1 MDSIEF
7 LHYQPDSGI
16 AIILLSRDK
25 DSKTQLQEL
34 GTNEIRMGSTY
45 IKFSTIIHLDQYH
58 RDNLVHKVINAR
70 DARMKVERKS
80 NKRKIVEHDQNEN
93 ETSNEPHSKVFK
105 PGYGTEEAANK
116 DTTSPEETPSAGFST
131 DVPKLEPK
139 EEPKE
144 LETEDM
150 KTELGESKT
159 FEEISD
165 ALKPGI
171 KSEKMINED
180 NNESE
185 DEILVAKVIKT
196 ADNINKAK
204 DGVYQTETEK
214 KKAWENLQN
223 SVSNQNLKNKES
235 DPFPD
240 QDWKNL
246 TKLLAK
252 WREEDMVGYTGSIE
266 VQRKLIKN
274 ISNDRCNQIDR
285 KTFVND
291 MEKILPFRA
300 RLKVSPIRYLSLIR
314 A

>member
-171 KSEKMINED
+171 KSEKMMNE
-180 NNESE
+180 E
-185 DEILVAKVIKT
+185 
-196 ADNINKAK
+196 KAK
-204 DGVYQTETEK
+204 EGVYQTETEK

-291 MEKILPFRA
+291 IEKILPFRA